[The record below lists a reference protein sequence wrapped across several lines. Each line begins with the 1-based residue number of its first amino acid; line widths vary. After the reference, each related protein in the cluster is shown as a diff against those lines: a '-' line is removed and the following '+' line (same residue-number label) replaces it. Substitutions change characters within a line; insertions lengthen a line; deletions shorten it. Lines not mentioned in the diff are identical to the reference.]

1 LSGFLIQ
8 EFGNVACVTV
18 IKVACDVEWL
28 PAAGIA
34 PVARVTLLVAS
45 LLLGPLAL
53 LGI

>member
-1 LSGFLIQ
+1 MLDTGVREHRVHHIR
-8 EFGNVACVTV
+8 
-18 IKVACDVEWL
+18 VACDVEWL